1 MKLDIDIV
9 YMAHIINVNIVS
21 TIYVH
26 HHPFSSYNQ
35 QQQTR
40 RKKSRQVFIFFSFIR
55 ILNFM
60 PFHSFFIVV
69 VVVVDF
75 YSTQF
80 SFKLKTLYNTMVSKA
95 NSFIFFLSFTLVEY
109 HWFSGSSWDHKLC
122 SNLNL
127 ILLCII
133 FYMITIAFF
142 RFFDLSCRHT
152 YTHTHRQHMNIQHIH
167 LEYFMMRKM
176 NILHTYV
183 CVCCRTILLSGQND
197 WTDLI
202 EMIIIQW

>member
-1 MKLDIDIV
+1 MCIIIHS
-9 YMAHIINVNIVS
+9 AHTINSNK
-21 TIYVH
+21 
-26 HHPFSSYNQ
+26 PEE
-35 QQQTR
+35 
-40 RKKSRQVFIFFSFIR
+40 KSQGKSLFFFSFIR

-142 RFFDLSCRHT
+142 GFFDLSCRH
-152 YTHTHRQHMNIQHIH
+152 THTHRQHMNIQHIH

-183 CVCCRTILLSGQND
+183 CVCCHTILLSGQND